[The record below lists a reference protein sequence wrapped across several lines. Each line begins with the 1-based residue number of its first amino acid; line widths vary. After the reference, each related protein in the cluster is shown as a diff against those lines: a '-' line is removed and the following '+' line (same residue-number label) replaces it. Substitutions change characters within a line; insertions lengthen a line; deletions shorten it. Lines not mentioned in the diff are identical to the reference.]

1 MASSIFPSY
10 PPSISSEQSSYLLKS
25 FIDWSLSN
33 GLSVRPL
40 QAENQN
46 RALAVHAPVTLFPS
60 PFPRA
65 CFEEA
70 KAVQIWFNEL
80 YAKIAAD
87 EEWLLKIVDELI
99 EVDDFMA
106 RLYKVHLDV
115 KKEGFVQDL
124 SLGIFR
130 SDYLIHV
137 DPLYSTSP
145 PIIHQVEFNTISV
158 SFGGL
163 ATRVSELHR
172 HLLRVG
178 AYPSSTTNLITQK
191 NIPLDPSA
199 KEIANGLAAA
209 HKAYGLGGS
218 GRNTAILFIIQDDE
232 RNIFDQRLIEYNLL
246 ENHDIL
252 CYRITIQQVPDLI
265 TLDPVTRALIYN
277 LPHDDE
283 VHMEIS
289 TAYFRSCYDPGDFH
303 SETDWV
309 SRTTIE
315 RSKAIKCPSVIT
327 QLAGAK
333 KVQQVLAMEGTIER
347 FLPDTSISTRIQNT
361 FAAIYPL
368 DTSSAGLVARGLAL
382 NNPEKYVLK
391 PQREGGGNNI
401 YRSKIP
407 DFLKS
412 TPESHWSSYILMEL
426 IEPPSLGNSIV
437 RNGTIT
443 TGEVIC
449 ELGIFGAV
457 LWRDGKGLERGKGIK
472 EIVLNEET
480 GWLLRTKARD
490 SEEGGVAAGFGS
502 VDGILLVD

>member
-1 MASSIFPSY
+1 MPASIFPSY
-10 PPSISSEQSSYLLKS
+10 PPSISFEQSSYLLKS
-25 FIDWSLSN
+25 FIDWSLFN

-46 RALAVHAPVTLFPS
+46 GALAVHAPVTLFPS

-80 YAKIAAD
+80 YARIAAD

-115 KKEGFVQDL
+115 KKEGFIQDL

-130 SDYLIHV
+130 SN
-137 DPLYSTSP
+137 STPSLCLLG
-145 PIIHQVEFNTISV
+145 V
-158 SFGGL
+158 SRL
-163 ATRVSELHR
+163 AFRNSIDTYCEW
-172 HLLRVG
+172 
-178 AYPSSTTNLITQK
+178 
-191 NIPLDPSA
+191 
-199 KEIANGLAAA
+199 EIANGLAAA

-246 ENHDIL
+246 ENHDIQ

-265 TLDPVTRALIYN
+265 TLDPVTRALIYHP
-277 LPHDDE
+277 PHDDG

-289 TAYFRSCYDPGDFH
+289 TAYFRSCYDPEDFH

-333 KVQQVLAMEGTIER
+333 KVQQVLAMEGTVER

-368 DTSSAGLVARGLAL
+368 DTSSAGLAARDLAL

-412 TPESHWSSYILMEL
+412 IPESHWSSYILMEL

-437 RNGTIT
+437 RNGIIT

-457 LWRDGKGLERGKGIK
+457 LWRNGKGIERGKGIK
-472 EIVLNEET
+472 EIVVNEET
-480 GWLLRTKARD
+480 GWLLRTKGRD